1 VAKRTLAN
9 GTLGAVVAVSVAVLG
24 SACSSTTSESS
35 PNTQA
40 DAGFDSAA
48 ERDDDASGGAG
59 GGAVGGAVALDGVV
73 NARHTGGLTTT
84 DGRVVRDFVLIRSGQ
99 LTSLSSCA
107 PLEALG
113 IRTVID
119 LRAASA
125 VATEPD
131 AACVQ
136 STTAYYNADLP
147 KLLPPSEQVYLD
159 TLDATEPKLADIF
172 ARLSADQAL
181 PAIIHCVIG
190 RDRASLM
197 MALVLL
203 ALGVPQDQVLA
214 DFENNQAE
222 GTDVD
227 PVWMSGVLA
236 RIEQAGG
243 IEAYL
248 AQYGVTVEMLA
259 SLRQM
264 ALE

>member
-1 VAKRTLAN
+1 MLAIRTL
-9 GTLGAVVAVSVAVLG
+9 TSVAAL
-24 SACSSTTSESS
+24 SLALLSPACSSTTSESS

-40 DAGFDSAA
+40 DAGSDSAVELDEDA
-48 ERDDDASGGAG
+48 SGDASGGSGTA
-59 GGAVGGAVALDGVV
+59 GGAVALDSVV
-73 NARHTGGLTTT
+73 NARHTGGLTTA
-84 DGRVVRDFVLIRSGQ
+84 DGRTVRDKVLIRSGQ
-99 LTSLSSCA
+99 LTDLSSCA

-131 AACVQ
+131 VACVQ

-147 KLLPPSEQVYLD
+147 KLLPPSEQVYLE

-172 ARLSADQAL
+172 VRLSADQAL

-190 RDRASLM
+190 RDRASLV

-214 DFENNQAE
+214 DFDSNQDE
-222 GTDVD
+222 QTDVD
-227 PVWMSGVLA
+227 PTWMSGVLA

-248 AQYGVTVEMLA
+248 MQHGVTSETLTG
-259 SLRQM
+259 LRQM